1 MNQFVICAF
10 NYFETSKKARF
21 SGIFACFLPLFGCF
35 LPENCLFSC
44 IFHSFLPDF
53 TRFLRVF
60 CVFLPDFRA
69 ILLVFLNFVVV
80 TNRSIYEVQIL
91 NFVGRDVLVLHIGH
105 LGPEAG
111 FRFG

>member
-1 MNQFVICAF
+1 MILTVWKHQKKPVFQAF
-10 NYFETSKKARF
+10 LHVFCRF
-21 SGIFACFLPLFGCF
+21 WGVFCPKIACFRVFF
-35 LPENCLFSC
+35 THFCL
-44 IFHSFLPDF
+44 IL
-53 TRFLRVF
+53 LVF